1 VTERIRTEDRTPSP
15 PPGTDRRSPTAGE
28 RLARLA
34 ARPWVILAVLGIVIL
49 AMSWQFITDAS
60 RAVPAFDTAFYQWR
74 VEYLLEE
81 DPGSL
86 IELRGAVGALAGGY
100 RIAEPVTGA
109 LMRTVGGV
117 APGVPTIVLSI
128 VFRVLAAAGMASF
141 AWKHRRNLLLF
152 YLTLVS
158 IPALFFLQRFFGY
171 MDNFMT
177 LAMIAAVLLLMD
189 RMATSW
195 GARIGVTILLFL
207 AGMSHPTTLVIFL
220 MSMGAVAVY
229 RVLRQRSLL
238 AALRSEGMIVA
249 TGTVA
254 VVLTAAFWLGGL
266 WGPTSSFSDAA
277 VPPPEDVAFFVDRS
291 IGVLK
296 NLEPLFPFLVLFPL
310 MAVGLGHLVVKV
322 VRERE
327 WFAVITVAWTV
338 PLLGMLG
345 FVVGAAYP
353 YFRFFNATLAPLL
366 LATLALTLL
375 ILWPLKLRGT
385 GGRILSGAAVV
396 AVALIIGVWWQR
408 GLSAWNTNPTW
419 LTPEIRETMAAAS
432 AYLDAE
438 PQDRRALFVT
448 DAQPGD
454 IVPYGQYKEHANAIH
469 AGLDGDQIAD
479 TTLFFGRIEDL
490 EAGRPST
497 SSDQPYNDISADT
510 SEDVIPLLDREAG
523 NVVVFI
529 PAVFNEHSTN
539 AEFLA
544 SCQECVSLGESG
556 LVVVPDVSGTEA
568 ADGAVAAA
576 NQAAEDARAFASD
589 PPGPLENLGGSS
601 VAAVRLGILFLLPG
615 WLFYRRLD
623 RRSWPEAV
631 ALVPLLGI
639 ASTTAIG
646 VVLVAILRT
655 PFTPVLGWATVA
667 IAVILALFW
676 RLPEGLRRR
685 RDVLFAAPARII
697 DDTAELFRNRDFSS
711 LMFAQWLAQAADGLV
726 GVALA
731 KEITFGGQAGF
742 NLDLEAARS
751 PRDALLIVLLTFLP
765 YTLFSPFVGVL
776 IDRWNRRRILIAA
789 NGLRVVVLG
798 LIAAVGITAFG
809 DAALYVSFLL
819 ILAGTRLVLAIRGAG
834 MPTALGE
841 QRLIQGNSISQ
852 AGSAIFQIGGA
863 GVALVGSAFLSSRL
877 LVVGGVIVYA
887 LATAAAF
894 RVRRLGTVTEG
905 VPLRQELG
913 RLVGDVVEGIR
924 EVGRR
929 AMAGLALASFLTVR
943 TVLTF
948 VTLATVFVS
957 REFIATEGTVT
968 TAIPAAAGALGA
980 AVGFVVAQFV
990 KDRVPPARIV
1000 VGALLVGAAGM
1011 LAFGGIINL
1020 LGISVLAFSVGLS
1033 FFLGKIGVD
1042 TMMQQ
1047 ALADTYRGRGFSL
1060 QDIAYNLSWV
1070 IPAVVLFVFL
1080 SRDTARILLVV
1091 AGLVFLAIAVGI
1103 ALWARRIGAGVMGTG
1118 PPPRT

>member
-1 VTERIRTEDRTPSP
+1 M
-15 PPGTDRRSPTAGE
+15 AG
-28 RLARLA
+28 
-34 ARPWVILAVLGIVIL
+34 RPWLILAVLGAVIL

-81 DPGSL
+81 DPGGL
-86 IELRGAVGALAGGY
+86 IELRGAEGALAGGY

-117 APGVPTIVLSI
+117 APGVPTVALSI
-128 VFRVLAAAGMASF
+128 VFRALAAAGMAAF

-177 LAMIAAVLLLMD
+177 LAMLAAVLLLMD

-195 GARIGVTILLFL
+195 GARIGATVLLFL

-220 MSMGAVAVY
+220 LSMGAVAVY
-229 RVLRQRSLL
+229 RVIRERSLV

-296 NLEPLFPFLVLFPL
+296 NLEPLFPFMILFPL
-310 MAVGLGHLVVKV
+310 MAIGLGHLVVKV
-322 VRERE
+322 LRDRE
-327 WFAVITVAWTV
+327 WFAEITVAWTV

-345 FVVGAAYP
+345 FVIGAAYP

-366 LATLALTLL
+366 LATLALSLL

-385 GGRILSGAAVV
+385 AGRILSGAAVV
-396 AVALIIGVWWQR
+396 AVALIVGVWWQR

-419 LTPEIRETMAAAS
+419 LTPEIRGTMTAAS

-438 PQDRRALFVT
+438 PPGRRALFVT
-448 DAQPGD
+448 DAQPGE
-454 IVPYGQYKEHANAIH
+454 IVPYGQYKEHANAIY

-497 SSDQPYNDISADT
+497 SSDRPYNDISADT
-510 SEDVIPLLDREAG
+510 ADDALALLDREAG
-523 NVVVFI
+523 NVVVLM

-539 AEFLA
+539 SEFLA
-544 SCQECVSLGESG
+544 SCQECVPLGESG
-556 LVVVPDVSGTEA
+556 LVVVPEVGGTEVSDESVTA
-568 ADGAVAAA
+568 AEEAAA
-576 NQAAEDARAFASD
+576 DARAFAAD
-589 PPGPLENLGGSS
+589 PPGPLENLGGS
-601 VAAVRLGILFLLPG
+601 ALAGVRLGILFLLPG
-615 WLFYRRLD
+615 WLFYRRFD
-623 RRSWPEAV
+623 HRSWPEGV

-646 VVLVAILRT
+646 VVLVAVLRG
-655 PFTPVLGWATVA
+655 PFTPAVGWATVA
-667 IAVILALFW
+667 IAAVLALFV
-676 RLPEGLRRR
+676 RLPDGLRRR
-685 RDVLFAAPARII
+685 RDAFFSAPAKII
-697 DDTAELFRNRDFSS
+697 DDTADLFRNRDFSS

-776 IDRWNRRRILIAA
+776 IDRWNRRRMLIGA
-789 NGLRVVVLG
+789 NALRVVVLG
-798 LIAAVGITAFG
+798 LIVAVGITAIG
-809 DAALYVSFLL
+809 DAALYISFLL

-834 MPTALGE
+834 MPAALGE

-863 GVALVGSAFLSSRL
+863 GVALVGSAFLSSRV
-877 LVVGGVIVYA
+877 LVAIGVVVYA
-887 LATAAAF
+887 VATAAAF
-894 RVRRLGTVTEG
+894 RVRRLGSVTEG
-905 VPLRQELG
+905 VPLRKELG

-924 EVGRR
+924 EVARK
-929 AMAGLALASFLTVR
+929 AMAGLALVSFLTVR

-957 REFIATEGTVT
+957 REFIASEGTLT
-968 TAIPAAAGALGA
+968 TAIPAAMGALGA
-980 AVGFVVAQFV
+980 GVGFVIAQFI

-1000 VGALLVGAAGM
+1000 VTALLVGGAGM

-1070 IPAVVLFVFL
+1070 IPAVVLYLFL
-1080 SRDTARILLVV
+1080 TPDTARILLVG
-1091 AGLVFLAIAVGI
+1091 AGVVFLVIAIGI
-1103 ALWARRIGAGVMGTG
+1103 ALWARRVAPTG
-1118 PPPRT
+1118 R